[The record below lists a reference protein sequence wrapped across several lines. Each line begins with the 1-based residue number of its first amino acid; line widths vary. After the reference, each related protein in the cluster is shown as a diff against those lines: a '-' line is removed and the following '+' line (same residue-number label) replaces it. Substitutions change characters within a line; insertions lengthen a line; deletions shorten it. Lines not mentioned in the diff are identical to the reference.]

1 MSWKTKLWHELTAI
15 FWTSLYFLAWFGGM
29 MVLKVLLL
37 HEYQL
42 EFYGASMV
50 VVGAL
55 VAAKSVLI
63 LENVKNPRHQN
74 RPAIVLILQRT
85 LLYMLGVFL
94 ILVLEKSIESRQ
106 EYGGVLIAM
115 KGLFQEADSYHIWAN
130 TLCVFGALL
139 FYNLWSVLK
148 KYLGVKDIIHILRS
162 PLPVNP
168 GKD

>member
-1 MSWKTKLWHELTAI
+1 MSWKTKLRHEVMAI
-15 FWTSLYFLAWFGGM
+15 FWTSLYFLGWFGGM

-63 LENVKNPRHQN
+63 LENVKNPRFKQ
-74 RPAIVLILQRT
+74 RAAIAIVLQRT

-106 EYGGVLIAM
+106 EYGGVISAM
-115 KGLFQEADSYHIWAN
+115 KELFQEADSYHIWAN

-148 KYLGVKDIIHILRS
+148 RYLGDKGILHILRS
-162 PLPVNP
+162 PIP
-168 GKD
+168 GSQAKD